1 VDLVVAEV
9 REERGEHRWLRHV
22 LAGMRC
28 IAVLSS
34 LRIADFVTRAL
45 VSATARAENAIG
57 NVVGTVVTPHRLT
70 PFLRIA
76 GR

>member
-9 REERGEHRWLRHV
+9 RKERGEHRRLRHV
-22 LAGMRC
+22 LARVRC
-28 IAVLSS
+28 VAVLSC
-34 LRIADFVTRAL
+34 LRIADFVARSL
-45 VSATARAENAIG
+45 VSSTARAENAIG